1 MGSFLIFCESLVFW
15 ISVKWISDG
24 SALIVNGQRALIRF
38 EIFKIPAFGLTAFPS
53 ESNQV
58 NWNLIDSGQS
68 CNVLYRL
75 GSPKPSSFRTASS
88 FSSRWTKISI
98 SMQASF
104 VRLPREFRLTPQ
116 IDRYR
121 ELLLVIPRID
131 RVAPEDLRRG
141 STQHE

>member
-1 MGSFLIFCESLVFW
+1 MFW

-58 NWNLIDSGQS
+58 NLNLIDSGRS

-75 GSPKPSSFRTASS
+75 GSPKPSSFPSCFELLISLDEDHYLLASKL
-88 FSSRWTKISI
+88 R
-98 SMQASF
+98 A
-104 VRLPREFRLTPQ
+104 LTP
-116 IDRYR
+116 
-121 ELLLVIPRID
+121 RISNNPPN
-131 RVAPEDLRRG
+131 R
-141 STQHE
+141 